1 MKDEII
7 LVTVSF
13 QSLLFFYHTAFAAD
27 TALRIAWYSLLTSY
41 DNALSDH

>member
-1 MKDEII
+1 MKEEII

-13 QSLLFFYHTAFAAD
+13 QCLLVFYRTAFAAD

-41 DNALSDH
+41 VNGLSDH